1 MIPFLDLK
9 DKRREIKKFLRSKF
23 LFLKLKL
30 KILLGYKLRVCFFV
44 QETQKWNAQSL
55 YDKMAKSDIFEP
67 FMLVSPL
74 EGGNAHRN
82 SYQHCVEFFKNRCN
96 NVELGYDESTK
107 SYIDIKEFNPD
118 IVFFQQ
124 PWNLHATQNAIYSS
138 KFALCYYFSYAMGD
152 SPNLAVQLS
161 SQFHIALRKFFIFS
175 QAELDLLLEYG
186 YKYSNLSIIGHP
198 KLDIYNRYKPHKN
211 PKTLIIYA
219 LHHSLEPNS
228 LNYATFP
235 WSGKYMLEWAKSHPE
250 FKWLFKPHPRLKVTL
265 ILQKIMTPQEVDE
278 YYNEWA
284 QLGECYDDGDYFDIF
299 MNSKCLITD
308 CGSFLTE
315 YLPTQQP
322 VIHLRNPKAQHY
334 TATNKLIMDSYYKAY
349 NTIELEEWLD
359 RILIKQED
367 PKKSE
372 RLDILR
378 TLDIKTS
385 ASDKIIDEI
394 KKDLSL

>member
-1 MIPFLDLK
+1 MSLK
-9 DKRREIKKFLRSKF
+9 DKRREIKIFLRSKF

-44 QETQKWNAQSL
+44 QETQKWNAQSI

-74 EGGNAHRN
+74 EGGGNAHRN

-118 IVFFQQ
+118 IIFFQQ
-124 PWNLHATQNAIYSS
+124 PWSLHATQNAIYSS

-152 SPNLAVQLS
+152 SPNLAVRLS
-161 SQFHIALRKFFIFS
+161 PQFHITLRKFFIFS
-175 QAELDLLLEYG
+175 QAESDLLLEYG

-219 LHHSLEPNS
+219 PHHSLEPNS

-235 WSGKYMLEWAKSHPE
+235 WSGKYMLEWAKSNPE
-250 FKWLFKPHPRLKVTL
+250 FKWVFKPHPRLKTALV
-265 ILQKIMTPQEVDE
+265 QSKIMSEEEIEE
-278 YYNEWA
+278 YYNEWKKIGTY
-284 QLGECYDDGDYFDIF
+284 QNDDYFDIF
-299 MNSKCLITD
+299 MNSRCLITD

-315 YLPTQQP
+315 YLPTEQP

-334 TATNKLIMDSYYKAY
+334 TATNRLIMESYYKAY
-349 NTIELEEWLD
+349 DVAELEEWLD

-367 PKKSE
+367 PNKSE